1 MLFARFSI
9 NLKLL
14 TLSILPLLV
23 LVAFLTREGIFL
35 YDTIKNNYQT
45 QTITK
50 LALKLDNVA
59 HQHALERGLTEGFL
73 GSNGTNGEDIMLA
86 QRKKSD
92 QAVAELEYFMWAHQ
106 NDLQNINTDSNV
118 HSLIN
123 ILKHK
128 KGVREDV
135 YKLSN
140 EQSAF
145 TYYSLV
151 NKKAIDTIYL
161 LTKTVEDSTIR
172 SELSSMVA
180 MLWLKERAGQ
190 SRGALNGVYANG
202 KATIEAYTHIY
213 SFIKD
218 FDNTLELLINN
229 SDFHTKVSLADLARI
244 PISIQIETI
253 QNNFISQMNQL
264 NNIQGPA
271 PEKWFP
277 LATERINTINAIV
290 DEQASY
296 TLYKSQD
303 TLAQSQRYLMMVS
316 SIMVLVISALIYLSY
331 NISLNISS
339 RIRNINTLLT
349 QSVDNNDLSIQ
360 IDDQGDD
367 EITHIAKGINSYIS
381 WVKDNLSNAEQVSLA
396 HEYLANHDP
405 LTKLANRSLFFTR
418 LTQLTEQL
426 NRLDRHHAILY
437 IDLDFFKKINDKY
450 GHYIGD
456 KVLQVVANRLVSNV
470 RIGDT
475 VARLGG
481 DEFAVILEGITS
493 KKAHLVSQNLLED
506 IRNPMLIDN
515 LTLHI
520 SVSIGMTFFPNE
532 ESDDPNI
539 LLKQADHALYDA
551 KKLGRRQYRYFD
563 KALKQVHDDNIQL
576 ENDLHSAIEK
586 QEIFPHFQPQY
597 CLQTQTI
604 IGLETLARWEHPE
617 KGFIP
622 PDTFIP
628 LAERLSLISLL
639 TKSIMF
645 KAGKYFLSFININ
658 PDLKLAIN
666 ISASDCSSPHIIKLT
681 QKLIEENLI
690 KPEQIELDVTE
701 SALIHHPD
709 SSIEVLN
716 ALNELGISIA
726 IDDFGTGYS
735 SLSYLTAFPIDVL
748 KIDISFVAGIGVNPK
763 QESIILVIIDLAK
776 RLSLKVLAEGIETQ
790 AQVDFLVKNGCDYG
804 QGYFYSKPC
813 SYEGILEI
821 LEANNRQV

>member
-9 NLKLL
+9 DLKLL
-14 TLSILPLLV
+14 ILSTLPLLV
-23 LVAFLTREGIFL
+23 LVAFLSREGKFL
-35 YDTIKNNYQT
+35 YDTIKDNYQT

-59 HQHALERGLTEGFL
+59 HQHAIERGLTAGFL
-73 GSNGTNGEDIMLA
+73 GSNGINGKDVMLA

-92 QAVAELEYFMWAHQ
+92 RAVAELEQFISTYQ
-106 NDLQNINTDSNV
+106 NDLQHINTDSNA
-118 HSLIN
+118 HSLIDL
-123 ILKHK
+123 LKQK
-128 KGVREDV
+128 KGVREKID
-135 YKLSN
+135 KLSN
-140 EQSAF
+140 QQDAF
-145 TYYSLV
+145 TYYSVV

-161 LTKTVEDSTIR
+161 LTKIVEDSTV
-172 SELSSMVA
+172 SAELNSLVA

-202 KATIEAYTHIY
+202 TVTIEAYTRIY
-213 SFIKD
+213 SFISD

-229 SDFHTKVSLADLARI
+229 SNFHTKASLIELLEI
-244 PISIQIETI
+244 PISIQVNTI
-253 QNNFISQMNQL
+253 QNNFIKQTDQL

-277 LATERINTINAIV
+277 LATERINIINSIV

-296 TLYKSQD
+296 TLRKSQEI
-303 TLAQSQRYLMMVS
+303 LAQSQGYLIMVS
-316 SIMVLVISALIYLSY
+316 SIMLVVISALIYLSY
-331 NISLNISS
+331 NVSLNISS

-349 QSVDNNDLSIQ
+349 RGVHNNDLSIH

-418 LTQLTEQL
+418 LTRLTEQL
-426 NRLDRHHAILY
+426 IHYDRHHAILY
-437 IDLDFFKKINDKY
+437 IDLDFFKKVNDKY
-450 GHYIGD
+450 GHDIGD
-456 KVLQVVANRLVSNV
+456 KVLQTVANRLVSNV
-470 RIGDT
+470 RTGDT

-481 DEFAVILEGITS
+481 DEFAVILEEITS
-493 KKAHLVSQNLLED
+493 SKAHLVSQKLLED
-506 IRNPMLIDN
+506 MEKPLLIDN
-515 LTLHI
+515 LTLNI

-539 LLKQADHALYDA
+539 LLKQADNALYDA
-551 KKLGRRQYRYFD
+551 KKSGRRQYRYFD
-563 KALKQVHDDNIQL
+563 KALKQAHEDNIQL
-576 ENDLHSAIEK
+576 ESDLQSAIKK

-604 IGLETLARWEHPE
+604 IGLEALARWEHPE

-622 PDTFIP
+622 PNTFIP
-628 LAERLSLISLL
+628 LAERLTLISLL
-639 TKSIMF
+639 TELIMK
-645 KAGKYFLSFININ
+645 KAGKNFLSFIDIN
-658 PDLKLAIN
+658 PALKLAIN
-666 ISASDCSSPHIIKLT
+666 ISSSDCSSPHILHLT

-716 ALNELGISIA
+716 ALDELGIGIA

-735 SLSYLTAFPIDVL
+735 SLSYLTALPINVL
-748 KIDISFVAGIGVNPK
+748 KIDISFVKGIGVNPK
-763 QESIILVIIDLAK
+763 QESVILVIIDLAK
-776 RLSLKVLAEGIETQ
+776 RLSLKVLAKGIETQ

-813 SYEGILEI
+813 SYQNTIKLLEK
-821 LEANNRQV
+821 NNLQG